1 MAELDVVLR
10 AIVTICILIFSAK
23 ILGEL
28 FVRIKIPSVLGELFA
43 GVLLG
48 PYAFGS
54 IIAIGGSPIIEIN
67 DFVRAFGE
75 IGGILI
81 LFAAGL
87 EMTFTEFRHVGSAS
101 FITGTTGVV
110 VPFLM
115 GYGVSVLLGFD
126 TLTSMVVAAALTA
139 TSISITSLVLI
150 ELGKSRNVESR
161 IMIGGA
167 VVDDVLGLAILGVV
181 VSFITNGGTAINPLN
196 VTIIILESL
205 ALWIG
210 LVLVITPIFPRL
222 INITARGK
230 YVETMEAAATASC
243 FGAAAVA
250 ALMGLSPIVGAFA
263 AGMAVASSKAVE
275 DIRNYARK
283 ISVIF
288 SPVFF
293 ALAGA
298 AFNIRTFLTTDLSFY
313 LFFLTLVSVAIV
325 SKMIG
330 CGLPAAH
337 FLKSKNKGL
346 KVGVGMISR
355 GEVGLIVAGVA
366 ISAQA
371 ISQSV
376 YSAIVG
382 MVMITTIITPILL
395 KLVYDRDE
403 RKQSAPQVPSVDNS
417 SAAVSTAMPEHQA
430 V

>member
-1 MAELDVVLR
+1 MAELDPVLR

-28 FVRIKIPSVLGELFA
+28 FTRIKIPAVLGELFA

-54 IIAIGGSPIIEIN
+54 LIAIGGSPIIEIN
-67 DFVRAFGE
+67 DFVSAFGE

-110 VPFLM
+110 IPFLM
-115 GYGVSVLLGFD
+115 GYGVSSLLGFD

-139 TSISITSLVLI
+139 TSISITSLVLM

-196 VTIIILESL
+196 VTIVILESL

-230 YVETMEAAATASC
+230 CIETMEAAATASC

-298 AFNIRTFLTTDLSFY
+298 AFNIRTFLTTDLGFY
-313 LFFLTLVSVAIV
+313 LFFLTIVAVAIL

-330 CGLPAAH
+330 CGLPAVH
-337 FLKSKNKGL
+337 FLKSRNKGL

-382 MVMITTIITPILL
+382 MVMITTILTPILL
-395 KLVYDRDE
+395 KVVYDRDE
-403 RKQSAPQVPSVDNS
+403 HKVKASQALPPDNGSVDAVNNT
-417 SAAVSTAMPEHQA
+417 SAH
-430 V
+430 